1 MYVFFKNCI
10 RIVLEL
16 SEIQKIFFELDT
28 LLMRVLRIRYIR
40 VFDMDI
46 LFKRSILFKMSVWVS
61 FIIR

>member
-46 LFKRSILFKMSVWVS
+46 LFKRSILFKMSV
-61 FIIR
+61 